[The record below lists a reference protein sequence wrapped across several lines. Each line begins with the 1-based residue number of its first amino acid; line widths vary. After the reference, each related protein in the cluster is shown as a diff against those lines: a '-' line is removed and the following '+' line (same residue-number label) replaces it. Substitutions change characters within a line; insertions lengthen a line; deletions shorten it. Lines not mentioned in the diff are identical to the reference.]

1 MTLIVSLLIIAGLI
15 LLVVEV
21 IFIPGTTV
29 VGILGLVLALA
40 GIGFSYWAFGST
52 IGFYTLISTLAG
64 LGLLLYFSFR
74 SGAWNKF
81 ANKNTIS
88 SKFNEGLNESFA
100 VGEEGISVSVLR
112 PMGKAEF
119 NSRVVEVSSL
129 TGYIESGV
137 RVRIK
142 EVSQAGISVEAVS

>member
-1 MTLIVSLLIIAGLI
+1 MTLIVTLLILAGLA

-21 IFIPGTTV
+21 IFIPGTTIVGV
-29 VGILGLVLALA
+29 VGLILSLA

-88 SKFNEGLNESFA
+88 SKFNEGLNESFSA
-100 VGEEGISVSVLR
+100 GEEGISISVLR

-129 TGYIESGV
+129 DGYIESGV

-142 EVSQAGISVEAVS
+142 EVSQAGIVVEAVS

>member
-1 MTLIVSLLIIAGLI
+1 MTLIVSLLILAGLA

-29 VGILGLVLALA
+29 VGIIGLVLALA

-88 SKFNEGLNESFA
+88 SKFNEGLNESFS

-129 TGYIESGV
+129 DGYIESGV

-142 EVSQAGISVEAVS
+142 EVSQGGISVEPIA

>member
-1 MTLIVSLLIIAGLI
+1 MTLIVSLLILAGLA

-29 VGILGLVLALA
+29 VGVVGLILTIA
-40 GIGFSYWAFGST
+40 GVGFSYWAFGST

-88 SKFNEGLNESFA
+88 SKFNEGFNESFS

-129 TGYIESGV
+129 NGYIESGV

-142 EVSQAGISVEAVS
+142 EVSQAGVIVEQIG

>member
-1 MTLIVSLLIIAGLI
+1 MTLIVSLLILAGIA

-29 VGILGLVLALA
+29 VGIVGLILTIA
-40 GIGFSYWAFGST
+40 GVGFSYWAFGST

-81 ANKNTIS
+81 ANHNTIS
-88 SKFNEGLNESFA
+88 SKFNEGLNESFS
-100 VGEEGISVSVLR
+100 VGEEGVSISVLR

-119 NSRVVEVSSL
+119 NSRVVEVNSL
-129 TGYIESGV
+129 DGYIESGV

-142 EVSQAGISVEAVS
+142 EVSQAGITVEAVS